1 VNHFVIAL
9 ALAATFVATPAFA
22 DSITGGSTT
31 GSSITTG
38 PLTATNS
45 GSVTAT
51 GNFGH
56 VAIHGGKGNF
66 IGVNAAG
73 AAVTVQITKDGGDP
87 NAATNDSIGVGTI
100 SASNSGT
107 VTATGRFQGA
117 IASSNAQSASSGNSI
132 GVSAAGT
139 SVTISV
145 SHK

>member
-1 VNHFVIAL
+1 MKKFVIV
-9 ALAATFVATPAFA
+9 FVVSTAGFIAPAFA

-31 GSSITTG
+31 GSTITTG
-38 PLTATNS
+38 SVTSTNS

-51 GNFGH
+51 GTFGH
-56 VAIHGGKGNF
+56 TAIHGGKGNF
-66 IGVNAAG
+66 IGVTSAG
-73 AAVTVQITKDGGDP
+73 AAVTIQITKDGGDP
-87 NAATNDSIGVGTI
+87 NAATGDSIGVGSI
-100 SASNSGT
+100 STSNTGA

-117 IASSNAQSASSGNSI
+117 IASSNAQSPSSGNSI